1 MGSPKFDS
9 FCIEQEL
16 RNSRRIV
23 ELSKKYSG
31 VESFS
36 HDRFADLMDKLRNE
50 EYLKNSYEKAL
61 KESLSLLKEEQ
72 KKNLENEKKIASL
85 EAMLSNQNNSKVDKL
100 AQKLED
106 IEKSLIEKPQ
116 EFTTYNQAFKSKISI
131 PNSPNKTFQF
141 EKSESQRIDLLQE
154 RLFALENLITSI
166 HKPKTKRLKIC
177 KSSSCF
183 IDKSRKSLNKTLT
196 KGKKK

>member
-9 FCIEQEL
+9 FYIEQEL

-36 HDRFADLMDKLRNE
+36 CDRLADLLDKLRNE

-61 KESLSLLKEEQ
+61 KESMLLLKEEQ

-85 EAMLSNQNNSKVDKL
+85 EAMLSNQNNSKVEIL

-116 EFTTYNQAFKSKISI
+116 EFNVYNQAFKHKVSI
-131 PNSPNKTFQF
+131 PNSPSKTFQF
-141 EKSESQRIDLLQE
+141 ENLESQRIDLLQE
-154 RLFALENLITSI
+154 RLLALEKLIGSI
-166 HKPKTKRLKIC
+166 HKPKTKKRLKIC
-177 KSSSCF
+177 KSSSSN
-183 IDKSRKSLNKTLT
+183 I
-196 KGKKK
+196 KKNSIGSKRQNHYPK